1 MFISFLKNHPRI
13 RVLIIFFA
21 VITLSI
27 IALLSCSK
35 KTKTY
40 LDSNIPNKKIEPTQ
54 KTAITN
60 PEYDK
65 LLSAQ
70 KKQAIEN
77 KINSHESYIDD
88 VFGNAS
94 TDKNQAKSMAQ
105 AVDPVTFYK
114 KYNDPV
120 ETKSNH
126 TKSTNS
132 KGPYDSTMILQG
144 ADQKVIQKNVEVL
157 IKNWNKAPSMQA
169 NYSMTEASSSQSS
182 SSYRNTSL
190 LFKAGDI
197 LVATIDT
204 AVNSDQPNT
213 PVMATIATG
222 RFKNAKLLGSFTR
235 VDDRVIIQFNT
246 LSAKDLLQSVSINA
260 YAIDQ
265 NTAQTALATDV
276 DHHYLLRYG
285 SLFAASFLQGF
296 GTYFDRKQQIIIFER
311 SDRDVDLQ
319 NSASLSTRNA
329 AYAGLGQIGTALSN
343 AMAKQFNRPPT
354 VTLDQGTAVGIL
366 IMSDVTRK

>member
-1 MFISFLKNHPRI
+1 
-13 RVLIIFFA
+13 
-21 VITLSI
+21 
-27 IALLSCSK
+27 
-35 KTKTY
+35 
-40 LDSNIPNKKIEPTQ
+40 
-54 KTAITN
+54 
-60 PEYDK
+60 
-65 LLSAQ
+65 
-70 KKQAIEN
+70 
-77 KINSHESYIDD
+77 
-88 VFGNAS
+88 
-94 TDKNQAKSMAQ
+94 
-105 AVDPVTFYK
+105 
-114 KYNDPV
+114 
-120 ETKSNH
+120 
-126 TKSTNS
+126 
-132 KGPYDSTMILQG
+132 MILQG

-265 NTAQTALATDV
+265 NTAQTALATNV

-296 GTYFDRKQQIIIFER
+296 GTYFDRKQQIIIF
-311 SDRDVDLQ
+311 
-319 NSASLSTRNA
+319 
-329 AYAGLGQIGTALSN
+329 
-343 AMAKQFNRPPT
+343 
-354 VTLDQGTAVGIL
+354 
-366 IMSDVTRK
+366 